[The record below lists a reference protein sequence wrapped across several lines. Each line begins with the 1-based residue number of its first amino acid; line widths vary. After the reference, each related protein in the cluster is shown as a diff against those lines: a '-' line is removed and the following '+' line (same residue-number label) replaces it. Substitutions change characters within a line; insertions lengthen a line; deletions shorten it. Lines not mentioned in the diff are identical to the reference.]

1 MPLSADPMIEVDAV
15 TQRFGGILALDSV
28 SLGVETG
35 TVLGIIGPNGSGKT
49 TLLNVMSGLLRPTSG
64 SVRLRGRPVEA
75 LQPHRLARLGVGRTF
90 QIPRVFAQLTVFE
103 NLSVP
108 WAAARRPG
116 RDARAETM
124 ALLGLAGVASERA
137 ANLSHGQQKLVELA
151 SLLIMEPTVL
161 LLDEPFA
168 GVATGLVEEFSRT
181 IGRMR
186 DEGKIVIIVEH
197 TLRVID
203 RLADRVVV
211 LDRGQKVAE
220 GAPRVLKAD
229 ERVRRAYYLV

>member
-1 MPLSADPMIEVDAV
+1 MKPDAAHFV
-15 TQRFGGILALDSV
+15 ENDQHTEWPPAPGILALDSV

-116 RDARAETM
+116 RDARAET
-124 ALLGLAGVASERA
+124 
-137 ANLSHGQQKLVELA
+137 K
-151 SLLIMEPTVL
+151 
-161 LLDEPFA
+161 
-168 GVATGLVEEFSRT
+168 
-181 IGRMR
+181 IGRAH
-186 DEGKIVIIVEH
+186 V
-197 TLRVID
+197 
-203 RLADRVVV
+203 
-211 LDRGQKVAE
+211 
-220 GAPRVLKAD
+220 
-229 ERVRRAYYLV
+229 